1 MHAAMSVALHNP
13 ITLAEFLAWEERQE
27 LRYEFDGFEPVAM
40 TGGTIAHDQIT
51 FDLRTALVARLAGKP
66 CRPLG
71 PNVKIIADGRA
82 RYPDAIVVCRPVSPT
97 ATVAVDPVVVF
108 EVLSEGSSQT
118 DLIDKNRE
126 YRATPSIQRYV
137 VLQQTHKAAIVFV
150 RREDGWLSEIVS
162 GDDARLDLPE
172 IGIAVP
178 LHEVYANAGLSEV
191 PPEGTAV

>member
-1 MHAAMSVALHNP
+1 MHAAMSVALHKP
-13 ITLAEFLAWEERQE
+13 ITLAEFLAWEEQQE
-27 LRYEFDGFEPVAM
+27 SRYEFDGFAPVAM

-51 FDLRTALVARLAGKP
+51 FDLRTALVARPAGTP

-97 ATVAVDPVVVF
+97 ATVAAAPVVVF
-108 EVLSEGSSQT
+108 EVLSEGSSET

-126 YRATPSIQRYV
+126 YRATPSTQRYV

-150 RREDGWLSEIVS
+150 RWQDGWLSEIVS

-178 LHEVYANAGLSEV
+178 LHEVYANSELPEV
-191 PPEGTAV
+191 PQEGTSV

>member
-1 MHAAMSVALHNP
+1 MSVALNKP
-13 ITLAEFLAWEERQE
+13 MSLAEFLVWEERQE

-40 TGGTIAHDQIT
+40 TGGTIAHDQII
-51 FDLRTALVARLAGKP
+51 FDLRAALAARLAGQP

-82 RYPDAIVVCRPVSPT
+82 RYPDTFIVCHPLSPS
-97 ATVAVDPVVVF
+97 ATVAGDPVIVF

-118 DLIDKNRE
+118 DLIEKNRE

-150 RREDGWLSEIVS
+150 RRDDGWLSEIVS
-162 GDDARLDLPE
+162 GDNAVLALPE
-172 IGIAVP
+172 VGITVP
-178 LHEVYANAGLSEV
+178 LHEVYTNAGLSEV
-191 PPEGTAV
+191 RQLRGAV